1 MKRVLVGLLLGLI
14 AALSLG
20 ACGATSHPAEPLR
33 LIETTAEYRL
43 IGHIFGETRV
53 PRDPQRVLALGEEG
67 LLADLLDAGVRPVA
81 ASVNLPEN
89 VPLLSADELNNI
101 ALFPSAGEISL
112 EALSTL
118 QPDLIIGTRFFI
130 EQIGYER
137 LSRIAPTV
145 ALGGATPLENYV
157 ETLTVLGQGEQ
168 AQREVEAFRA
178 EIHAVA
184 ARIDA
189 ANQRV
194 SLVTIYPG
202 SSVAFWVDGPTPIP
216 LLLRELG
223 VQLRPNPATASGL
236 SIRNGRAFI
245 SLEQLSLADAPTLIV
260 LQSSAVEGE
269 DAALADVQAN
279 PLWQQLPAVRT
290 GRVVMFDRLGYPG
303 LRGQRALLADLLR
316 TFAP

>member
-67 LLADLLDAGVRPVA
+67 LLADLLDAGVRPA
-81 ASVNLPEN
+81 ASNVNVPEYI
-89 VPLLSADELNNI
+89 PLLSAEELTGI
-101 ALFPSAGEISL
+101 ALYATAGDLSVET
-112 EALSTL
+112 LSTL

-189 ANQRV
+189 SNQRV
-194 SLVTIYPG
+194 SVITVYPG
-202 SSVAFWVDGPTPIP
+202 SGVALWFDGPSPIP

-223 VQLRPNPATASGL
+223 VQLRPDPAATGL
-236 SIRNGRAFI
+236 DVRNGRAFI
-245 SLEQLSLADAPTLIV
+245 SLEQLSLADAPTLMV

-303 LRGQRALLADLLR
+303 LRGQRALLADLIR